1 MKAKQIQSKIYC
13 ATVKGTQT
21 QVKAFKKCNAVA
33 YLQKIDNTVQESD
46 VYLLKVWNSHQ
57 VVIEL
62 EYPDLY
68 K

>member
-1 MKAKQIQSKIYC
+1 MKANIYC
-13 ATVKGTQT
+13 ATVKGTPT
-21 QVKAFKKCNAVA
+21 QVKAFKKCNALA
-33 YLQKIDNTVQESD
+33 YLQKLDNTVQESD
-46 VYLLKVWNSHQ
+46 VYLLKVYNSHQ